1 MTDPATTFSLSQGG
15 RFHSAMV
22 RAGAAGGARG
32 LLRFVGLLVVIS
44 WLPLVV
50 LTARAGTAL
59 RGVDLPFFT
68 DLGPWVRFFMVVP
81 IMVLAERPADR
92 MLSVV
97 LEAFRRAGIV
107 RQPDVPAFDAAVAD
121 ATRRAT
127 ADTIELILLALALVA
142 PHLSSAALPAL
153 AQGTAWYGTT
163 AAGDLTLTTAGH
175 WYAWVSLPLVDF
187 LVLRWVWRTVA
198 WWGLL
203 WRTSRLDLALV
214 PGHPDRAAGLGTLRL
229 APQAFLPVFVGLSAL
244 AAVSISSQIRLG
256 ATDLSAARGSVV
268 VFLLLATA
276 LLLLPQVFFLPQL
289 ARARRWAL
297 VQYGVTGT
305 MITRRFES
313 RWTREMAGTSG
324 DLLETADASA
334 TADFGGTYGQVAA
347 MSPLGIS
354 LREIITIVVPVAL
367 PFAFLLLHQYSLKEI
382 AQRLLQLAR

>member
-1 MTDPATTFSLSQGG
+1 VTEPALTFSLSQGG
-15 RFHSAMV
+15 RFHSAML
-22 RAGAAGGARG
+22 RAGAAEGPRG
-32 LLRFVGLLVVIS
+32 LVRFVGLLVAVS

-68 DLGPWVRFFMVVP
+68 DLGPWIRFFVVIP
-81 IMVLAERPADR
+81 IMVLAERHADH
-92 MLSVV
+92 MLGMV
-97 LEAFRRAGIV
+97 LDVFRRAGIV
-107 RQPDVPAFDAAVAD
+107 RQSDLPTFDAAVTH
-121 ATRRAT
+121 ATHRAT
-127 ADTIELILLALALVA
+127 ADTIELILLALALVL
-142 PHLSSAALPAL
+142 PHLSAAAVPTVA
-153 AQGTAWYGTT
+153 GRTTWYGTMV
-163 AAGDLTLTTAGH
+163 AGDLTFTTAGH

-187 LVLRWVWRTVA
+187 LVLRWVWRTLA
-198 WWGLL
+198 WWALL

-244 AAVSISSQIRLG
+244 GAVSISNQIRLG
-256 ATDLSAARGSVV
+256 ATDLVGARGSVV
-268 VFLLLATA
+268 VFVLLATV
-276 LLLLPQVFFLPQL
+276 LLLLPQLFFLPQL

-305 MITRRFES
+305 MITRRFEN
-313 RWTREMAGTSG
+313 RWTQEMAGSSG

-354 LREIITIVVPVAL
+354 VREVIAIVVPVAA